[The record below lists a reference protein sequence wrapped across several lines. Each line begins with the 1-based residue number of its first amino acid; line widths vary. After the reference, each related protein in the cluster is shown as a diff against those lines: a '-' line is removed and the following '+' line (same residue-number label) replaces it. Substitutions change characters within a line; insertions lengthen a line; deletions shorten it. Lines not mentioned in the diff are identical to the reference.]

1 MKNRNKAI
9 VLVVSVLLN
18 GCAVGPDYRQS
29 APEAAPAWVAP
40 LPHGGSLV
48 ALTRW
53 WESWNDPALTSLI
66 EQGQREN
73 PTVAQAVAR
82 IRQARATVSSQTSA
96 LLPSFDGRA
105 SDIRSKG
112 GMQTNSFA
120 QADTVQRNRSVLLD
134 ALWEL
139 DLVGGGRRAREASRS
154 RLDARTAD
162 WHDARVS
169 IAAEIAGQ
177 YVNLRTCELLL
188 TGYEV
193 DAQSRRETARLTELK
208 TQAGFEAPAISAL
221 SAASASEAHARL
233 EQQRG
238 ECHLLVKAVVEL
250 TAAAEPALREQLMA
264 GTAKIPSPADFALP
278 VIPAE
283 ALSQRPDL
291 AAAERELAAT
301 MADIGVAIADRFPRL
316 SLSGTIG
323 FSQIAGGGAGNGAGD
338 GRSWSYGPALTLPIF
353 DFGRRAANV
362 DVARARHEEAV
373 AAYRGKVLRAVR
385 EVEESLVRL
394 DSAARREA
402 DANAALTGYRKF
414 LLAAEARVKTGA
426 GSIPELEEARRSLV
440 AAQGVA
446 VGVARERLAAWISLY
461 KAVGG
466 GWIAIHESTQSVA
479 SMK

>member
-1 MKNRNKAI
+1 MNRYKSAT
-9 VLVVSVLLN
+9 VLALTLAMGLLLSA
-18 GCAVGPDYRQS
+18 CAVGPDYQRA
-29 APEAAPAWVAP
+29 APESASAWFAP
-40 LPHGGSLV
+40 LPHGGDTI

-53 WESWNDPALTSLI
+53 WESWNDPMLTTLI
-66 EQGQREN
+66 DKAQREN
-73 PTVAQAVAR
+73 PTVAQAAAR
-82 IRQARATVSSQTSA
+82 IRQARATVSGQTSA
-96 LLPSFDGRA
+96 LLPSFDGKA

-112 GMQTNSFA
+112 GMQADPFA
-120 QADTVQRNRSVLLD
+120 PPGQVQHNRSASLD

-139 DLVGGGRRAREASRS
+139 DLVGGGRRARQASRS
-154 RLDARTAD
+154 RLNARSAD

-169 IAAEIAGQ
+169 IAAEVASQ
-177 YVNLRTCELLL
+177 YINLRTCELLL

-193 DAQSRRETARLTELK
+193 DAGSRRETARLTELK

-221 SAASASEAHARL
+221 SAASASEAHARQ

-238 ECHLLVKAVVEL
+238 ECNLLVKVLVEL
-250 TAAAEPALREQLMA
+250 TASVEPALREQLSA
-264 GTAKIPSPADFALP
+264 GTAKIPSPAQFALS

-283 ALSQRPDL
+283 VLSQRPDM
-291 AAAERELAAT
+291 AAAEGELAAS

-323 FSQIAGGGAGNGAGD
+323 FSQIAGGGVGD
-338 GRSWSYGPALTLPIF
+338 GRSWSYGPALSLPIF
-353 DFGRRAANV
+353 DFGQRAANV
-362 DVARARHEEAV
+362 DAARARHDEAV
-373 AAYRGKVLRAVR
+373 ATYRGKVLRAVR

-402 DANAALTGYRKF
+402 DANAALAGYRKF
-414 LLAAEARVKTGA
+414 LVAAEAKVRTGA

-446 VGVARERLAAWISLY
+446 VGVTRERLAAWISLY

-466 GWIAIHESTQSVA
+466 GWTAADESNQSVA
-479 SMK
+479 STK